1 MGNYDYFTKPED
13 SDDED
18 NDNDDT
24 EPDFD
29 STDTD
34 SEQNLAAT
42 VSFPVTQIAVIDLSF
57 LSRGHM
63 NFSQVA
69 FQDLSSRHSDSQNAR
84 GFPVQSTRMCK
95 GSPRW

>member
-1 MGNYDYFTKPED
+1 MGNDYFTKPED

-34 SEQNLAAT
+34 SEQNLAAIT
-42 VSFPVTQIAVIDLSF
+42 T
-57 LSRGHM
+57 
-63 NFSQVA
+63 
-69 FQDLSSRHSDSQNAR
+69 
-84 GFPVQSTRMCK
+84 VQSNDEAYYDKPIAMDTTEDEFHENEEEDD
-95 GSPRW
+95 